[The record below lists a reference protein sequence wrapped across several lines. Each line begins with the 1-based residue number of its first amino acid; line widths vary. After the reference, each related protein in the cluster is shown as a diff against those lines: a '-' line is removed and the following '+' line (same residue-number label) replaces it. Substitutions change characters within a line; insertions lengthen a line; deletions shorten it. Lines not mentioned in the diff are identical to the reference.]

1 MYKEIEYERLRSDLM
16 NYYGTAMCYNP
27 MAAIELNNV
36 ENASNSKLEQIALQN
51 SFDLNNYIEQKR
63 R

>member
-16 NYYGTAMCYNP
+16 DYYGTAMCYNP

-51 SFDLNNYIEQKR
+51 SFDLNNYIE
-63 R
+63 